1 MDLCG
6 FNMLIFCQLISFIQ
20 KKLLTTNYT
29 LSTLPKTIVS
39 FILKME
45 LFSSQFSIFVRKKSV
60 PEVSRTPLI
69 WSHFLIHTKALVKK
83 SQSLAFNGSHTMR
96 VYLRD
101 QTAKKEMKMFAFST
115 WRDHLVVN
123 FSHCLKNGIRAII
136 YQGEIAL
143 DIKMYSTFFILHSNA
158 FGSFFRKIQRKSFYS
173 RFEALKLKNKINL
186 SEYIHRH
193 TNCIWSLSIHLLSI

>member
-1 MDLCG
+1 MVFCG
-6 FNMLIFCQLISFIQ
+6 LICWYSVSWFRSSK

-29 LSTLPKTIVS
+29 LSTLPKTIIS

-45 LFSSQFSIFVRKKSV
+45 LFSSQFSIFVWKKSV
-60 PEVSRTPLI
+60 PCWWSVSHSTHMIPFSY
-69 WSHFLIHTKALVKK
+69 SHKSACQKK
-83 SQSLAFNGSHTMR
+83 PVACIQC

-123 FSHCLKNGIRAII
+123 FSHWLKNGIRGII

-143 DIKMYSTFFILHSNA
+143 NIKAYSTFFYPL
-158 FGSFFRKIQRKSFYS
+158 FRCVWEFFFRKIQRQAFYS